1 MPILKRM
8 FRGFN
13 NPAVPLSS
21 AYDMLTSG
29 ETSKTGVTVNETNS
43 LGLPAFWKG
52 VNLISR
58 AVGKTQIFI
67 KRREGD
73 SLVADKLHPAWY
85 LLRKLPS
92 GSNYDIPM
100 TAFIFKQTIQAHVLL
115 TGNGYAYIVRD
126 TMANPIAL
134 ILLDPSCVIPI
145 IENGRLVYLITLGIG
160 EVRRIEPINMLHI
173 KGLGYDGIIG
183 YSIIEMLKDSL
194 GLNLAYQINQSVFFR
209 NGMKPGWIIEVPWKF
224 KDEDAVNTFRK
235 KLGKVHGGLEKAH
248 IPAVLENGA
257 KATVLN
263 ISQEDAQFLQSREFD
278 LRMLANILFLPS
290 SKLNDVAKVAYNS
303 LEQEN
308 QSLLDEAFEPWFVLW
323 EEELEYKL
331 LTEQQKQLDTHEIIF
346 ERRKLVQTPFKDL
359 VEGCNKAI
367 LAGWMGRDEARNWF
381 DLNPIPEGKGK
392 PFFIPVN
399 VTETDKEKEPVDN
412 QGDDTIDEERI
423 SKARGIVVS
432 QIEETVERLFERR
445 IVLASK
451 RKSANPKQ
459 FMSWVLDEVF
469 DANRQAFI
477 QLLEP
482 KVMLLRL
489 FNGKTTDT
497 NTTKLVDDYL
507 IHLRNDFNNLAGMV
521 NETSLVM
528 ELDRMLVR
536 HGDMLSHFVSTLV
549 EKG

>member
-1 MPILKRM
+1 M
-8 FRGFN
+8 FRGLN
-13 NPAVPLSS
+13 NPRVPLTD
-21 AYDMLTSG
+21 AYDLLTAG
-29 ETSKTGVTVNETNS
+29 EPSKTGVVVTES
-43 LGLPAFWKG
+43 KALGLPAFWKG
-52 VNLISR
+52 INLISR
-58 AVGKTQIFI
+58 AVGKTQITI
-67 KRREGD
+67 KKQEGE
-73 SLVADKLHPAWY
+73 SLVFDKLHPAWY

-92 GSNYDIPM
+92 GVNYDVPI
-100 TAFIFKQTIQAHVLL
+100 TAFIFKQTIQSHVLL
-115 TGNGYAYIVRD
+115 GGNGYAYIVRD
-126 TMANPIAL
+126 NLANPISL
-134 ILLDPSCVIPI
+134 ILLNPSCVIPI
-145 IENGRLVYLITLGIG
+145 KENGRLVYLISLDTG
-160 EVRRIEPINMLHI
+160 EVRRVNPMNMLHV
-173 KGLGYDGIIG
+173 KGLGYDGITG
-183 YSIIEMLKDSL
+183 YSVIDMLKDSL

-323 EEELEYKL
+323 EEELEFKL
-331 LTEQQKQLDTHEIIF
+331 LTEQQKQVDSHEIKF

-367 LAGWMGRDEARNWF
+367 LAGWMGRDEARSWF
-381 DLNPIPEGKGK
+381 DLNPIPEGKGQ
-392 PFFIPVN
+392 PFFVPVN
-399 VTETDKEKEPVDN
+399 VTETDDNNKDDVNPNDN
-412 QGDDTIDEERI
+412 QGDQTIDKERI
-423 SKARGIVVS
+423 SKARGIVID

-445 IVLASK
+445 ISLAAK
-451 RKSANPKQ
+451 RKSTNTKQ

-469 DANRQAFI
+469 DSNRQAFI

-482 KVMLLRL
+482 KVTLLRL
-489 FNGKTTDT
+489 FDGRPTET

-507 IHLRNDFNNLAGMV
+507 IHLRNDLNNLAGMV
-521 NETSLVM
+521 DETNLVM

-536 HGDMLSHFVSTLV
+536 HGDMLKNFVSTLV

>member
-8 FRGFN
+8 FRGLN
-13 NPAVPLSS
+13 NPKVPLSD
-21 AYDMLTSG
+21 AYDLLSNG
-29 ETSKTGVTVNETNS
+29 EPSKTGVVVTES
-43 LGLPAFWKG
+43 KALGLPAFWKG
-52 VNLISR
+52 INLISR

-67 KRREGD
+67 KRQEGE
-73 SLVADKLHPAWY
+73 SLVNDRLHPAWY

-92 GSNYDIPM
+92 GSNVDVPM
-100 TAFIFKQTIQAHVLL
+100 TAFIFKQTIQSHVLL
-115 TGNGYAYIVRD
+115 GGNGYAYIVRD
-126 TMANPIAL
+126 TMANPISL

-145 IENGRLVYLITLGIG
+145 RENGRLVYIITLSNG
-160 EVRRIEPINMLHI
+160 EIRRIEPINMLHI
-173 KGLGYDGIIG
+173 KGLGYDGITG

-278 LRMLANILFLPS
+278 LRMLANVLFLPS

-331 LTEQQKQLDTHEIIF
+331 LTEQQKQFDTHEIKF

-367 LAGWMGRDEARNWF
+367 LAGWMGRDEARSWF
-381 DLNPIPEGKGK
+381 DLNPIPEGKGQ

-399 VTETDKEKEPVDN
+399 VTETDKENPQQDN
-412 QGDDTIDEERI
+412 QGDNTIDEERI

-482 KVMLLRL
+482 KVTLLRL
-489 FNGKTTDT
+489 FDGKTTDT

-521 NETSLVM
+521 EQTNLVM
-528 ELDRMLVR
+528 ELDRMLLR
-536 HGDMLSHFVSTLV
+536 HGDMLKSFVSTLV